1 MSCLGDFSNR
11 FVISLIIILLYQN
24 IKDHFDVV
32 NCFLGVLNIF
42 EFEIQKVENFNCG
55 VDFLYDLLNLFL

>member
-1 MSCLGDFSNR
+1 MYLIFS
-11 FVISLIIILLYQN
+11 LLYQN
-24 IKDHFDVV
+24 IKDYFDVV